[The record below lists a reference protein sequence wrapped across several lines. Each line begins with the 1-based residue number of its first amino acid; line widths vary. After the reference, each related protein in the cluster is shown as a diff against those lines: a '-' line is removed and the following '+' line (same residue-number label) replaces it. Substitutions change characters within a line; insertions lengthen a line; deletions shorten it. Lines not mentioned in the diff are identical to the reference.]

1 MMLRMTHTFYHL
13 GLILM
18 GKEKGWQV
26 LVAAGQGMR
35 MSGQNPMMRAAMMM
49 MVRRKRNLLMWNKL
63 LHPPI
68 CTWGLLLSG
77 SPKTK
82 LVREKR
88 KENPRIVEKEVGID
102 YRFHTAF

>member
-1 MMLRMTHTFYHL
+1 
-13 GLILM
+13 
-18 GKEKGWQV
+18 
-26 LVAAGQGMR
+26 
-35 MSGQNPMMRAAMMM
+35 
-49 MVRRKRNLLMWNKL
+49 MWNKL

-77 SPKTK
+77 SPKTE